1 MENKHKAGFVN
12 IIGNPNAGKSTLMN
26 ALLGEKLSIVT
37 PKAQTTRHRI
47 MGILNGEDYQ
57 VVYSDTPGVLD
68 PKYKLHEGMM
78 KSVGTAMTD
87 ADLILLVVD
96 LADKQ
101 PLHGPT
107 MESIRKT
114 RIPVFVVLNKFD
126 LVGTEAANDAFAY
139 WQSELPAARVFPVSA
154 KEHIYTRELMQEI
167 LRILPESPPYFPK
180 DEVSDRTMRF
190 FVAEIIREKIF
201 LLYEREIPYSCEVVV
216 EEYKEEEGL
225 VRIAALILTER
236 ESQKRILIGH
246 QGGML
251 KKVGT
256 LARKDIEAFIGQQVF
271 LSMFVKVE
279 EDWRSDVKRLKRF
292 GYWES

>member
-1 MENKHKAGFVN
+1 
-12 IIGNPNAGKSTLMN
+12 
-26 ALLGEKLSIVT
+26 
-37 PKAQTTRHRI
+37 
-47 MGILNGEDYQ
+47 
-57 VVYSDTPGVLD
+57 
-68 PKYKLHEGMM
+68 
-78 KSVGTAMTD
+78 
-87 ADLILLVVD
+87 
-96 LADKQ
+96 
-101 PLHGPT
+101 
-107 MESIRKT
+107 
-114 RIPVFVVLNKFD
+114 VLNKFD

-279 EDWRSDVKRLKRF
+279 EDW
-292 GYWES
+292 